1 MHPNPDV
8 FPDHTALVY
17 PGSGHHGVLTF
28 FDASNEYIFAYTF
41 IGSRANWVAS
51 VGLSSYIGQFLI
63 SWRSVMARTL
73 VFVIPPVVFYLLL
86 ERYVVAGI
94 TEGAVKQ

>member
-1 MHPNPDV
+1 
-8 FPDHTALVY
+8 
-17 PGSGHHGVLTF
+17 
-28 FDASNEYIFAYTF
+28 
-41 IGSRANWVAS
+41 
-51 VGLSSYIGQFLI
+51 
-63 SWRSVMARTL
+63 MARTL